1 LREELDMSS
10 KIILLATAA
19 AVVVAPAFAQES
31 AKEGEAVMVT
41 PKGTVHKA
49 TKEVSEA
56 KHEAALK
63 KGAKKVA
70 PGTVF
75 YMHGGTLWSLPCK
88 GEDIGAWVEGNPG
101 TENAC

>member
-1 LREELDMSS
+1 MSS

-19 AVVVAPAFAQES
+19 VVVVPPAFAQES

-41 PKGTVHKA
+41 PPKGTVHKA
-49 TKEVSEA
+49 TKEVSDA